1 MIYKHYSKKGR
12 TKNMQKTKKIAV
24 NLFII
29 VLFSVMGIFNLANAE
44 EIPLPTQV
52 NTILDTAVSW
62 LTLIA
67 GSLALIF
74 LILGGIN
81 FMTAGGDEAK
91 IKKARDM
98 ITWAFV
104 GIIIIALAQVFK
116 SVANDIG
123 RSLGGSGI

>member
-1 MIYKHYSKKGR
+1 
-12 TKNMQKTKKIAV
+12 MQKTKKIAV

-44 EIPLPTQV
+44 DIPLPTQV

-123 RSLGGSGI
+123 ISLGGSGI